1 MDWIRILLSRSAG
14 FFSRVR
20 LDNDLD
26 EELQSHIEFAIDE
39 NLQHGMS
46 QQQARTAALRKF
58 GGVTQTREQY
68 RAERGLPFLE
78 AIWHDLKFG
87 VRHLRKSPGFTIAAV
102 MTLAL
107 GIGANLTVFL
117 ILYGVLL
124 RPLPFPQPQQLVR
137 INRFYPVLHDAVIPA
152 YSGTKVLFLR
162 RVSRTLESAAAYDYV
177 PMHVNLVRGDQVAPL
192 EAMRATTDFFHV
204 FQLEPKIGRGFLP
217 ADMVPNAPGVAVLSD
232 AAWRQQF
239 AADPAVVGR
248 FITLGNQSYTVIGVA
263 NPAFRLSSRVD
274 VWMPLQVTEN
284 PKDQSN
290 MYNFVGRLKPGVTIS
305 QAQDDLRNAFLQ
317 MKSTYPDLWNKN
329 ESVRV
334 LDLHDSLVGQ
344 MRPAL
349 ELLMG
354 AVGLVLVIVS
364 ANILSL
370 LLTRSIARRRETS
383 LRAALGATRW
393 RILRLL
399 LVENAVLCMLGG
411 ASAVLLA
418 RFATPALLRLSPLPL
433 PQFASLHIG
442 VAALLFTFGLVLVC
456 ALLFS
461 LVPAIESSK
470 AQLNESLRVNSA
482 QVAGGRNLPQ
492 RSLVVAEVAVSLV
505 LMVAAGLLL
514 TSFWKL
520 VHVAPGF
527 DGHHVLTFKTSFSA
541 GQATSSAS
549 FGQRLNE
556 IADRLEA
563 QPGVEAAAAVNTL
576 PTQMTPTMPFEIL
589 GPSAGNGDPAGSED
603 YMPITA
609 HYFQALR
616 IPVMAGRSFSTS
628 DDAGAQPVIIIN
640 EELAR
645 TYFKGENPI
654 GRHIRIGALMGPGFE
669 DKVREIVGI
678 VGDTKNAGLDLP
690 APPMMYLPQA
700 QIPDPETQ
708 MEVSLLGVSWVV
720 RTRAGQ
726 GDAAAA
732 ARRVFMESSHI
743 PLLSVEAMP
752 EVISASLAQQRFT
765 MTLLACFGLISL
777 LMGATG
783 LYGVMSYTVA
793 RRTREIGVRMALGAY
808 RGDILRM
815 VLREAWLLMAVGL
828 AVGLVASLAGA
839 QLLRSLLFGV
849 IPRDPVMLA
858 AMCGVLMCTGLFAA
872 WWPARRAASTEPV
885 DALRME

>member
-39 NLQHGMS
+39 NLERGMS

-68 RAERGLPFLE
+68 RAERGLPFVE

-815 VLREAWLLMAVGL
+815 VLREAWLLMAAGL

>member
-1 MDWIRILLSRSAG
+1 MDWIRILLSRCAG

-732 ARRVFMESSHI
+732 ARRVFMENAHI

>member
-1 MDWIRILLSRSAG
+1 MDWIRILLSRCTG

-20 LDNDLD
+20 LDDDLD
-26 EELQSHIEFAIDE
+26 EDLQSHIDHAIDE
-39 NLQHGMS
+39 NLEQGMS
-46 QQQARTAALRKF
+46 QQQARTAALRRF
-58 GGVTQTREQY
+58 GGITQTREQY

-78 AIWHDLKFG
+78 AIWHDFKFG

-124 RPLPFPQPQQLVR
+124 RPLPFSQPQQLVR

-204 FQLEPKIGRGFLP
+204 FQMEPKIGRGFLP

-274 VWMPLQVTEN
+274 VWMPLQVAEN

-305 QAQDDLRNAFLQ
+305 QAQDDLRRAFLQ
-317 MKSTYPDLWNKN
+317 MKSTYPDLWNRN

-411 ASAVLLA
+411 P
-418 RFATPALLRLSPLPL
+418 RR
-433 PQFASLHIG
+433 
-442 VAALLFTFGLVLVC
+442 C
-456 ALLFS
+456 C
-461 LVPAIESSK
+461 
-470 AQLNESLRVNSA
+470 
-482 QVAGGRNLPQ
+482 
-492 RSLVVAEVAVSLV
+492 
-505 LMVAAGLLL
+505 
-514 TSFWKL
+514 W
-520 VHVAPGF
+520 PG
-527 DGHHVLTFKTSFSA
+527 S
-541 GQATSSAS
+541 
-549 FGQRLNE
+549 R
-556 IADRLEA
+556 
-563 QPGVEAAAAVNTL
+563 
-576 PTQMTPTMPFEIL
+576 
-589 GPSAGNGDPAGSED
+589 
-603 YMPITA
+603 
-609 HYFQALR
+609 
-616 IPVMAGRSFSTS
+616 
-628 DDAGAQPVIIIN
+628 
-640 EELAR
+640 
-645 TYFKGENPI
+645 
-654 GRHIRIGALMGPGFE
+654 
-669 DKVREIVGI
+669 
-678 VGDTKNAGLDLP
+678 
-690 APPMMYLPQA
+690 PPRCY
-700 QIPDPETQ
+700 D
-708 MEVSLLGVSWVV
+708 
-720 RTRAGQ
+720 
-726 GDAAAA
+726 
-732 ARRVFMESSHI
+732 
-743 PLLSVEAMP
+743 
-752 EVISASLAQQRFT
+752 
-765 MTLLACFGLISL
+765 
-777 LMGATG
+777 
-783 LYGVMSYTVA
+783 
-793 RRTREIGVRMALGAY
+793 
-808 RGDILRM
+808 
-815 VLREAWLLMAVGL
+815 
-828 AVGLVASLAGA
+828 
-839 QLLRSLLFGV
+839 
-849 IPRDPVMLA
+849 
-858 AMCGVLMCTGLFAA
+858 
-872 WWPARRAASTEPV
+872 
-885 DALRME
+885 

>member
-732 ARRVFMESSHI
+732 ARRVFMENAHI
-743 PLLSVEAMP
+743 PLLSVETMP

>member
-1 MDWIRILLSRSAG
+1 MDWIRILISRCAG
-14 FFSRVR
+14 LFSRAS
-20 LDNDLD
+20 LDDDLD
-26 EELQSHIEFAIDE
+26 EELQSHIGLAIDE
-39 NLQHGMS
+39 NLKQGMTPE
-46 QQQARTAALRKF
+46 QARTTALRGF
-58 GGVTQTREQY
+58 GGITQTREQY
-68 RAERGLPFLE
+68 RAQRGLPFLE
-78 AIWHDLKFG
+78 TIWHELKFG
-87 VRHLRKSPGFTIAAV
+87 VRHLRKSPGFTLAAV

-107 GIGANLTVFL
+107 GIGANLTVFV

-152 YSGTKVLFLR
+152 YSGTKVLFFR

-177 PMHVNLVRGDQVAPL
+177 PMHVNLVRGDQVVPL
-192 EAMRATTDFFHV
+192 EAMRATSDFFHV
-204 FQLEPKIGRGFLP
+204 FQMEPKIGRGFFP
-217 ADMVPNAPGVAVLSD
+217 GDMVLNAPGVVVLSD

-239 AADPAVVGR
+239 AADPGVVGR
-248 FITLGNQSYTVIGVA
+248 FITLGNQSYTVVGVA
-263 NPAFRLSSRVD
+263 NPAFRLSSKVD

-290 MYNFVGRLKPGVTIS
+290 MYNFVARLKPGVTIS
-305 QAQDDLRNAFLQ
+305 QAQDDLRNDFLQ

-399 LVENAVLCMLGG
+399 LVENAVLCILGG

-442 VAALLFTFGLVLVC
+442 VPALLFTSGLVLVC

-461 LVPAIESSK
+461 LVPAIESTRT
-470 AQLNESLRVNSA
+470 QLNESLRMNSA
-482 QVAGGRNLPQ
+482 QVAGGRNLSQ
-492 RSLVVAEVAVSLV
+492 KSLVVAEVAVSLV

-527 DGHHVLTFKTSFSA
+527 DPHDVLTFKTSFSQEQA
-541 GQATSSAS
+541 ATSAL

-556 IADRLEA
+556 IAARLEA

-576 PTQMTPTMPFEIL
+576 PTQITPTMPFEIL

-616 IPVMAGRSFSTS
+616 IPVMAGRSFQTS
-628 DDAGAQPVIIIN
+628 DAAGAQPVIIIN
-640 EELAR
+640 EQLAQ

-654 GRHIRIGALMGPGFE
+654 GRHIRIGAIMGPGFE

-720 RTRAGQ
+720 RTKAGQ
-726 GDAAAA
+726 VDAAAA
-732 ARRVFMESSHI
+732 ARRVFMEDAHI
-743 PLLSVEAMP
+743 PLLNVEAMP

-815 VLREAWLLMAVGL
+815 VLREAWLLIAAGL
-828 AVGLVASLAGA
+828 AVGLCASLASA

-849 IPRDPVMLA
+849 IPRNPVMLA
-858 AMCGVLMCTGLFAA
+858 AMCGVLIGTGLFAA

-885 DALRME
+885 EALRME

>member
-1 MDWIRILLSRSAG
+1 MDWIRILLSRCAG

-732 ARRVFMESSHI
+732 ARRVFMENAHI
-743 PLLSVEAMP
+743 PLLSVETMP

-858 AMCGVLMCTGLFAA
+858 VMCGLLMCTGLFAA

>member
-1 MDWIRILLSRSAG
+1 MDWIRILLSRCAG
-14 FFSRVR
+14 FFSRAR

-39 NLQHGMS
+39 NLEQGMS
-46 QQQARTAALRKF
+46 QQQARTAALRRF
-58 GGVTQTREQY
+58 GGITQTREQY
-68 RAERGLPFLE
+68 RAQRGLPFLE
-78 AIWHDLKFG
+78 IIWHDLRFG
-87 VRHLRKSPGFTIAAV
+87 VRHLRKSPGFTLAAV

-124 RPLPFPQPQQLVR
+124 RPLPFLQPQQLVR

-162 RVSRTLESAAAYDYV
+162 RASRTLESAAAYDYV
-177 PMHVNLVRGDQVAPL
+177 PMHVNLVRGDEVVPM
-192 EAMRATTDFFHV
+192 EAMRATSDFFHV
-204 FQLEPKIGRGFLP
+204 FQMEPKIGRGFLP

-239 AADPAVVGR
+239 AADPGVVGR
-248 FITLGNQSYTVIGVA
+248 FITLGNQSYTVVGVA

-290 MYNFVGRLKPGVTIS
+290 MYNFVGRLKPGVTIPL
-305 QAQDDLRNAFLQ
+305 AQDDLRQALLL
-317 MKSTYPDLWNKN
+317 MKSTYPDLWNRN

-399 LVENAVLCMLGG
+399 LVENAVLCVLGG
-411 ASAVLLA
+411 ASAVPLA

-442 VAALLFTFGLVLVC
+442 VSALLFTSGLVLVC

-461 LVPAIESSK
+461 LVPAFESSRT
-470 AQLNESLRVNSA
+470 QLNESLRMYSA
-482 QVAGGRNLPQ
+482 QMAGGRNLPQ
-492 RSLVVAEVAVSLV
+492 RSLVVSEVAVSLV

-527 DGHHVLTFKTSFSA
+527 DADHVLTFKTSFSQE
-541 GQATSSAS
+541 QATSSAS

-556 IADRLEA
+556 IAARLEA
-563 QPGVEAAAAVNTL
+563 QPGVEAAAAINTL
-576 PTQMTPTMPFEIL
+576 PTQITPTMPFEIL
-589 GPSAGNGDPAGSED
+589 GRSSAGTGDPAGSED
-603 YMPITA
+603 YMPTTA

-616 IPVMAGRSFSTS
+616 IPVMAGRAFRTS
-628 DDAGAQPVIIIN
+628 DAAGAQPVIIIN
-640 EELAR
+640 EQLAR

-726 GDAAAA
+726 DAAAA
-732 ARRVFMESSHI
+732 ARRVFMEEAHI
-743 PLLSVEAMP
+743 PLLSVVAMP

-793 RRTREIGVRMALGAY
+793 RRTREIGVRMALGAH

-828 AVGLVASLAGA
+828 AVGLGASLASA

-849 IPRDPVMLA
+849 MPRDPVMLA
-858 AMCGVLMCTGLFAA
+858 AMSGVLMCTGLFAA
-872 WWPARRAASTEPV
+872 WWPARRAASTQPV

>member
-204 FQLEPKIGRGFLP
+204 FQMEPKIGRGFLP

-399 LVENAVLCMLGG
+399 LVENAILCMLGG

-858 AMCGVLMCTGLFAA
+858 VMCGLLMCTGLFAA

>member
-732 ARRVFMESSHI
+732 ARRVFMENAHI
-743 PLLSVEAMP
+743 PLLSVETMP

-858 AMCGVLMCTGLFAA
+858 VMCGLLMCTGLFAA

>member
-1 MDWIRILLSRSAG
+1 
-14 FFSRVR
+14 
-20 LDNDLD
+20 
-26 EELQSHIEFAIDE
+26 
-39 NLQHGMS
+39 
-46 QQQARTAALRKF
+46 
-58 GGVTQTREQY
+58 
-68 RAERGLPFLE
+68 
-78 AIWHDLKFG
+78 
-87 VRHLRKSPGFTIAAV
+87 
-102 MTLAL
+102 
-107 GIGANLTVFL
+107 
-117 ILYGVLL
+117 
-124 RPLPFPQPQQLVR
+124 
-137 INRFYPVLHDAVIPA
+137 
-152 YSGTKVLFLR
+152 
-162 RVSRTLESAAAYDYV
+162 
-177 PMHVNLVRGDQVAPL
+177 
-192 EAMRATTDFFHV
+192 
-204 FQLEPKIGRGFLP
+204 
-217 ADMVPNAPGVAVLSD
+217 
-232 AAWRQQF
+232 
-239 AADPAVVGR
+239 
-248 FITLGNQSYTVIGVA
+248 
-263 NPAFRLSSRVD
+263 
-274 VWMPLQVTEN
+274 
-284 PKDQSN
+284 
-290 MYNFVGRLKPGVTIS
+290 
-305 QAQDDLRNAFLQ
+305 
-317 MKSTYPDLWNKN
+317 
-329 ESVRV
+329 
-334 LDLHDSLVGQ
+334 

-815 VLREAWLLMAVGL
+815 VLREAWLLMAAGL

>member
-1 MDWIRILLSRSAG
+1 MDWIRILLSRCAG

-204 FQLEPKIGRGFLP
+204 FQMEPKIGRGFLP

-732 ARRVFMESSHI
+732 ARRVFMENAHI
-743 PLLSVEAMP
+743 PLLSVETMP

-815 VLREAWLLMAVGL
+815 VLREAWLLMAAGL

>member
-1 MDWIRILLSRSAG
+1 MDWIRILLSRCAG

-815 VLREAWLLMAVGL
+815 VLREAWLLMAAGL

>member
-1 MDWIRILLSRSAG
+1 MDWIRILVSRCAG
-14 FFSRVR
+14 FFARAR
-20 LDNDLD
+20 LDDDLE
-26 EELQSHIEFAIDE
+26 EELQSHIDLAIDE
-39 NLQHGMS
+39 NLKQGMS
-46 QQQARTAALRKF
+46 QQQARTAALRRF
-58 GGVTQTREQY
+58 GGVAQTREQY
-68 RAERGLPFLE
+68 RAQRGLPFLE

-87 VRHLRKSPGFTIAAV
+87 VRHLRKSPSFTIAAV

-152 YSGTKVLFLR
+152 YSGTKVLFFR
-162 RVSRTLESAAAYDYV
+162 RVSRTIESAAAYDYV
-177 PMHVNLVRGDQVAPL
+177 PMHVNLVRGDQVVPL
-192 EAMRATTDFFHV
+192 DAMRATSDFFHV
-204 FQLEPKIGRGFLP
+204 FRMEPKMGRGFLS
-217 ADMVPNAPGVAVLSD
+217 ADMAPSAPGVAVLSD

-239 AADPAVVGR
+239 AADPGVLGR
-248 FITLGNQSYTVIGVA
+248 FITLGNQSYNVVGVA

-305 QAQDDLRNAFLQ
+305 QAQDDLRHALLQ
-317 MKSTYPDLWNKN
+317 MKSIYPDLWNRN

-433 PQFASLHIG
+433 PQFVSLHIG
-442 VAALLFTFGLVLVC
+442 VPALLFTFGLVLVC

-461 LVPAIESSK
+461 LVPAIESSRT
-470 AQLNESLRVNSA
+470 QLNESLRMNSA

-527 DGHHVLTFKTSFSA
+527 DTHHVLTFKTSFSA
-541 GQATSSAS
+541 EQATSSAS

-556 IADRLEA
+556 IAARLEA

-576 PTQMTPTMPFEIL
+576 PTQITPTMPFEIL

-609 HYFQALR
+609 HYFRALR
-616 IPVMAGRSFSTS
+616 IPVMAGRSFRSS
-628 DDAGAQPVIIIN
+628 DAAGTHPVIIIN
-640 EELAR
+640 EPLAQ

-654 GRHIRIGALMGPGFE
+654 GRHIRIGAVMGPGFE

-720 RTRAGQ
+720 RTRGGLA
-726 GDAAAA
+726 DSAAA
-732 ARRVFMESSHI
+732 ARRVFMEDAHI
-743 PLLSVEAMP
+743 PLLSVETMP

-815 VLREAWLLMAVGL
+815 VLREAWLLIAVGL
-828 AVGLVASLAGA
+828 AVGLCASLASA

>member
-1 MDWIRILLSRSAG
+1 MDWIRILLSRCAG
-14 FFSRVR
+14 FFSRAR

-26 EELQSHIEFAIDE
+26 EELQSHIDLAIDE
-39 NLQHGMS
+39 NLEQGMS
-46 QQQARTAALRKF
+46 QQQARTAALRRF

-204 FQLEPKIGRGFLP
+204 FQMEPKIGRGFLP

-305 QAQDDLRNAFLQ
+305 QAQDDLRNAFVQ

-349 ELLMG
+349 ELLMS

-399 LVENAVLCMLGG
+399 LVENAVLCVLGG

-442 VAALLFTFGLVLVC
+442 APALLFTSGLVLVC

-461 LVPAIESSK
+461 LVPAFESSRT
-470 AQLNESLRVNSA
+470 QLNESLRMNSA

-527 DGHHVLTFKTSFSA
+527 DPHQVLTFKTSFSQE
-541 GQATSSAS
+541 QATSSAS

-556 IADRLEA
+556 IVDRLEA

-576 PTQMTPTMPFEIL
+576 PTQITPTMPFEIL

-640 EELAR
+640 EQLAG

-708 MEVSLLGVSWVV
+708 MEVSLLGVSWVI

-726 GDAAAA
+726 VDAAAA
-732 ARRVFMESSHI
+732 ARRVFMESAHI
-743 PLLSVEAMP
+743 PLLSVETMP

-815 VLREAWLLMAVGL
+815 VLREAWLLVAVGVV
-828 AVGLVASLAGA
+828 VGLFASLASA

-858 AMCGVLMCTGLFAA
+858 VMCGVLMCTGLFAA

>member
-815 VLREAWLLMAVGL
+815 VLREAWLLMAAGL

>member
-1 MDWIRILLSRSAG
+1 MDWIRILISRCAGFLSRA
-14 FFSRVR
+14 R
-20 LDNDLD
+20 LDDDLE
-26 EELQSHIEFAIDE
+26 EELQSHIDFAISE
-39 NLQHGMS
+39 NLKQGMPPE
-46 QQQARTAALRKF
+46 QARTAALRSF
-58 GGVTQTREQY
+58 GGVAQTRERY
-68 RAERGLPFLE
+68 RTQRGLPFLE
-78 AIWHDLKFG
+78 VIWHDLKFAI
-87 VRHLRKSPGFTIAAV
+87 RHLRKSPAFTIAAI

-152 YSGTKVLFLR
+152 YSGTKTLFLR

-177 PMHVNLVRGDQVAPL
+177 PMHVNLVRGDEMVPL
-192 EAMRATTDFFHV
+192 DAMRTTSDFFHV
-204 FQLEPKIGRGFLP
+204 FQMKPKIGRGFIP

-248 FITLGNQSYTVIGVA
+248 FITLGNQSYTVVGVA
-263 NPAFRLSSRVD
+263 NPAFHLDSKVD
-274 VWMPLQVTEN
+274 VWMPLRVTEN
-284 PKDQSN
+284 PRDQSN
-290 MYNFVGRLKPGVTIS
+290 MYNFAGRLKPGVTVS
-305 QAQDDLRNAFLQ
+305 QAQDDLRSALLQ
-317 MKSTYPDLWNKN
+317 MKSIYPDLWNQN

-383 LRAALGATRW
+383 LRVALGATRW

-399 LVENAVLCMLGG
+399 LVENALLCMFGG
-411 ASAVLLA
+411 AAAVLLA
-418 RFATPALLRLSPLPL
+418 SFATPALLRLSPLPL
-433 PQFASLHIG
+433 PEFASLHLG
-442 VAALLFTFGLVLVC
+442 APALLFTFGLVLGC

-461 LVPAIESSK
+461 LVPAIESSRT
-470 AQLNESLRVNSA
+470 QLNETLRVNSI

-492 RSLVVAEVAVSLV
+492 KSLVVAEVAVSLV

-527 DGHHVLTFKTSFSA
+527 DAHHVLTFKTSFSA
-541 GQATSSAS
+541 EQATSSAS
-549 FGQRLNE
+549 FGERLNE
-556 IADRLEA
+556 IVARLEA
-563 QPGVEAAAAVNTL
+563 LPGVEAAAAVNTL
-576 PTQMTPTMPFEIL
+576 PTQITPTMPFDIL
-589 GPSAGNGDPAGSED
+589 GRSAGSGDPAGSED
-603 YMPITA
+603 YLPITA
-609 HYFQALR
+609 DYFKALR
-616 IPVMAGRSFSTS
+616 IPIMTGRSFRTS
-628 DDAGAQPVIIIN
+628 DAAGAQPVIIIN
-640 EELAR
+640 EQLAQ

-654 GRHIRIGALMGPGFE
+654 GRHIRIGAVMGPGFE
-669 DKVREIVGI
+669 DQVREIVGI
-678 VGDTKNAGLDLP
+678 VGDTKNAGLDQA
-690 APPMMYLPQA
+690 APPIMYLPQA
-700 QIPDPETQ
+700 QVPDPETR
-708 MEVSLLGVSWVV
+708 MEVSLLGVSWVL

-726 GDAAAA
+726 VDAAAA
-732 ARRVFMESSHI
+732 ARRVFMENAHI
-743 PLLSVEAMP
+743 PLLSVETMP
-752 EVISASLAQQRFT
+752 DVMSASLAQQRFT
-765 MTLLACFGLISL
+765 MTLLASFGLISL
-777 LMGATG
+777 LMGAIG

-815 VLREAWLLMAVGL
+815 VLGEAWLLLAAGL
-828 AVGLVASLAGA
+828 AVGLLSSLASA
-839 QLLRSLLFGV
+839 QLLRSLLFNV
-849 IPRDPVMLA
+849 IPRDPWMLA
-858 AMCGVLMCTGLFAA
+858 SMCGLLMLTGLFAA